1 MLINTERQ
9 ISHWCPWQQWKLAA
23 GVVNTN
29 PLSRFPF
36 SSRYYN
42 YSKFYH
48 CFCPSQILRVSQEH
62 DTGDW
67 KCNCLALLGKELSSL
82 KGKNKE
88 QHSLLTAVEQQSP
101 PKAFSKYIPIPASQ
115 HKGFQT
121 TPPVKPLFFLEAF
134 TQKPRLIDSG
144 HETVQAF
151 GFWENRVSNQLSV
164 NRYLLSVI
172 TSLLHG
178 ATGEDYPFNSPREPG
193 CARYQKIS
201 DKYVPGISRL
211 VCAQSH
217 PSCTDKE
224 RALHEAEAQSQNQS
238 PLHAFLL
245 SPSTALFQSPP
256 N

>member
-1 MLINTERQ
+1 MLINRERQ

-42 YSKFYH
+42 YSKSYH

-62 DTGDW
+62 DTGNW

-101 PKAFSKYIPIPASQ
+101 PKAFSKYIPIPTSQ

-121 TPPVKPLFFLEAF
+121 PPPVKPLFFLEAF

-144 HETVQAF
+144 HERAKLLDSGRK
-151 GFWENRVSNQLSV
+151 GFPTSSQWADIYYLSSLPCSVEQLERITPLILPENLV
-164 NRYLLSVI
+164 
-172 TSLLHG
+172 
-178 ATGEDYPFNSPREPG
+178 
-193 CARYQKIS
+193 
-201 DKYVPGISRL
+201 VPGIRRYQTSMCQVSPGLCVHSHTLSVQIRNALCTRL
-211 VCAQSH
+211 RHSH
-217 PSCTDKE
+217 K
-224 RALHEAEAQSQNQS
+224 NQS
-238 PLHAFLL
+238 PLHAFVL
-245 SPSTALFQSPP
+245 SLSTALFQSPP